1 MAAHAM
7 NTNETVQSTV
17 CGLCGENAA
26 TVRFDSGRLACVM
39 CVVMCVEDEGDV
51 GLLSAGV
58 NGIGIFA
65 KNLSQ
70 ITEEVCRDGRRP
82 G

>member
-17 CGLCGENAA
+17 CGLCGENDA

-39 CVVMCVEDEGDV
+39 CVVMCVEDEEDV
-51 GLLSAGV
+51 LLEMRWMNVYSSEA
-58 NGIGIFA
+58 
-65 KNLSQ
+65 
-70 ITEEVCRDGRRP
+70 D
-82 G
+82 

>member
-7 NTNETVQSTV
+7 NTNETVQSPV

-39 CVVMCVEDEGDV
+39 CVVMCVEDEEDV
-51 GLLSAGV
+51 LLEMRWMNVYSSEA
-58 NGIGIFA
+58 
-65 KNLSQ
+65 
-70 ITEEVCRDGRRP
+70 D
-82 G
+82 

>member
-39 CVVMCVEDEGDV
+39 CVVMCVEDEEDV
-51 GLLSAGV
+51 LLEMRWMNVYSSEA
-58 NGIGIFA
+58 
-65 KNLSQ
+65 
-70 ITEEVCRDGRRP
+70 D
-82 G
+82 